1 MSQALPEREVERI
14 ARLARL
20 APTPVERRRL
30 AEELG
35 QILAF
40 AAAVASVDT
49 SGVEPGVDWLVQER
63 VDWLVQEPLERP
75 DQPRPSLAADA
86 ALANAPE
93 HADGLVLVPRVLP
106 RD

>member
-1 MSQALPEREVERI
+1 MSEALPEREVERI

-20 APTPVERRRL
+20 APTPAERRQL

-49 SGVEPGVDWLVQER
+49 SGVEPGA
-63 VDWLVQEPLERP
+63 DWLVQEPLERP
-75 DQPRPSLAADA
+75 DEPRPSLATGA

-93 HADGLVLVPRVLP
+93 QADGLVLVPRVRP